1 MTVELKNPKTKS
13 SCANEAVGPKPVDLK
28 DILDVDPLL
37 QGQALLAANKK
48 RKKQQKR
55 AGKTHFVFPTSK
67 STLRQA
73 SKVKEK
79 RKNNA
84 AGCRKEVNGGEASL
98 HWITEFVE
106 KQLM

>member
-13 SCANEAVGPKPVDLK
+13 SSTIEAVGPKPVDLK

-37 QGQALLAANKK
+37 QGQALLAANKR

-55 AGKTHFVFPTSK
+55 AGKTRFIFPASK

-73 SKVKEK
+73 SKVKYK
-79 RKNNA
+79 
-84 AGCRKEVNGGEASL
+84 
-98 HWITEFVE
+98 
-106 KQLM
+106 

>member
-13 SCANEAVGPKPVDLK
+13 SSATEAVGPKPVDLK

-55 AGKTHFVFPTSK
+55 AGKTHFIFPASK

-73 SKVKEK
+73 SNIKKK
-79 RKNNA
+79 GSTMLQY
-84 AGCRKEVNGGEASL
+84 AGKDVNGGEASL

-106 KQLM
+106 KLFI